1 MASCEEIEQGLRL
14 RAEYL
19 VLFMSVLLLLI
30 RSGVLK
36 SIFTYNSAVT
46 KKNRNLITGVR
57 GTHQWLCNF
66 YQRWGVRDNSQSAW
80 AFFSQIV
87 VMVVIWHVFDLT
99 VTL

>member
-30 RSGVLK
+30 GSGVLK

-46 KKNRNLITGVR
+46 KKNRNLITDV
-57 GTHQWLCNF
+57 L
-66 YQRWGVRDNSQSAW
+66 QRNTP
-80 AFFSQIV
+80 V
-87 VMVVIWHVFDLT
+87 VV
-99 VTL
+99 